1 MSATNQHPLGYYP
14 QLDGLRCFAVVAV
27 MIQHWI
33 SWDTPI
39 HLLKNI
45 PWGHGV
51 ILFFVLSGY
60 LISNV
65 LFAVKEQIDRQE
77 TTIGSALKIFY
88 LRRVFRIFP
97 AYYAL
102 VLFLAFL
109 NYQNT
114 REILPWLLSFTSN
127 ILECIKGDFVGN
139 FNHFWSLA
147 VEEQFYIVW
156 PILVFLVPRKN
167 LLKLI
172 VGLMLVSILSR
183 MLCYFCFDNWMLT
196 SYFTLNLFFPLCLGA
211 LMAYARR
218 YDLRLDRFFGSY
230 LFLWLFLLA
239 YVLFFYLHSMLN
251 NNEFL
256 IAVFDEFAFSLA
268 VSFVIYRAAHNK
280 FRFFTGFLLSHEAV
294 VYAGKIS
301 YSMYLYH
308 LFIISLYWGY
318 LAPRFQIDIHNI
330 HTVWVLYFI
339 LVFFLGSISYYC
351 IEVPFNSLKDRF
363 GYGFKNQLKDN

>member
-1 MSATNQHPLGYYP
+1 MAVKNSYPLGYYP

-39 HLLKNI
+39 YFFKNV

-65 LFAVKEQIDRQE
+65 LFAVKEDVEAKR
-77 TTIGSALKIFY
+77 TDLKSALKTFY

-97 AYYAL
+97 AYYAV
-102 VLFLAFL
+102 VLFLAAI

-114 REILPWLLSFTSN
+114 REILPWLLTFSSN
-127 ILECIKGDFVGN
+127 ILECVKGDFVGN

-147 VEEQFYIVW
+147 VEEQFYILW
-156 PILVFLVPRKN
+156 PLLIFLVPQKRV
-167 LLKLI
+167 LRLI
-172 VGLMLVSILSR
+172 VGLMLVSLISR
-183 MLCYFCFDNWMLT
+183 TLCFLCFDNWMLT

-211 LMAYARR
+211 LMAYAKR
-218 YDLRLDRFFGSY
+218 YHAGLNSFFSSY
-230 LFLWLFLLA
+230 FFMWLFLLA
-239 YVLFFYLHSMLN
+239 YVGFFYVHTMFTKQ
-251 NNEFL
+251 EFM
-256 IAVFDEFAFSLA
+256 IAVLDEFAFSWA
-268 VSFVIYRAAHNK
+268 IAFVIYRAANK
-280 FRFFTGFLLSHEAV
+280 GFRFIPGFVLSHDAV

-330 HTVWVLYFI
+330 HTVWAFYFMI
-339 LVFFLGSISYYC
+339 IFFLGSFSYYLV
-351 IEVPFNSLKDRF
+351 EAPFNKIKDKFSYWASPRPE
-363 GYGFKNQLKDN
+363 